1 MAAFLTSTP
10 AGPMAFSSASN
21 LDRSGGDADLAGS
34 GGGDG
39 VLDLV
44 ALAAVVDAG
53 ACCCRLLSSPDCLLH
68 GLFEQ

>member
-10 AGPMAFSSASN
+10 AGPIAFSSASN
-21 LDRSGGDADLAGS
+21 LVRSGGDADLAGS

-44 ALAAVVDAG
+44 ALAAVDAG
-53 ACCCRLLSSPDCLLH
+53 ACC
-68 GLFEQ
+68 